1 MPSVVFPA
9 PDPSAIYWRRE
20 KENGQFEVASVQSLQ
35 RYASGSWRALFLV
48 PGQAAFYI
56 NQHSPELQGWE
67 PVFALTEDNLSAVVE
82 RVAQRVAELL
92 TEAGSSASEVVEK
105 AMEVVAKDTVEEAVQ
120 TAVGATQPEEDDGDG
135 DFFVD
140 SNYQKKKKKFVC
152 GVCGKKYAYQKSLQ
166 KHIEKE
172 HGMLALK

>member
-1 MPSVVFPA
+1 M
-9 PDPSAIYWRRE
+9 
-20 KENGQFEVASVQSLQ
+20 
-35 RYASGSWRALFLV
+35 
-48 PGQAAFYI
+48 
-56 NQHSPELQGWE
+56 
-67 PVFALTEDNLSAVVE
+67 FALTEDNLSAVVE